1 MNSIISSIWD
11 IVMDWSLLQSD
22 SKNFLL
28 RDHLFYK
35 NPNYYYAAMITDV
48 ILRFQWVFY
57 AFFTRQIQQSAVTS
71 FCIAVAEILRR
82 FIWILFRMENEHAT
96 NVILFRASKDTPL
109 PYSVSNKVEKPS
121 RIS

>member
-1 MNSIISSIWD
+1 MG
-11 IVMDWSLLQSD
+11 
-22 SKNFLL
+22 FLC
-28 RDHLFYK
+28 
-35 NPNYYYAAMITDV
+35 I
-48 ILRFQWVFY
+48 
-57 AFFTRQIQQSAVTS
+57 FTRQIQQSAVTS

-121 RIS
+121 RN